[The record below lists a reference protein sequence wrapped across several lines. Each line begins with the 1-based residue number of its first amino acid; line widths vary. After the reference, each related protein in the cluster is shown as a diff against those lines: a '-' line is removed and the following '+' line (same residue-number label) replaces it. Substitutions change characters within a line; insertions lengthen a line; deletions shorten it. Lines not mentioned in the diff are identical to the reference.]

1 MVPHLQASASSPVM
15 LLRSLNP
22 LTRLDRYIFQ
32 ALWPI
37 FCFGVGIFSVLG
49 VAAGVLFDLLREVS
63 NIQLPLPTALQ
74 ILGLQVPYF
83 MSLSFPMAMLLA
95 SLLSM
100 SRLSAD
106 GELMALRSS
115 GISLYRLVGA
125 VVLFGLLVTGGMFM
139 FEELL
144 IPTTQQ
150 QVHTLLET
158 PLSQGVVGGQD
169 RNIFYQEYGPDREV
183 KRFFYAQRADGNKL
197 RGLTI
202 LDFTKPDAK
211 QVISAE
217 SARWN
222 AAGNTWLFRNGT
234 IYAVTASGAQQSVLD
249 FDEQQLS
256 LPRDPLDLAHPVREP
271 EAMTIA
277 QAQRYRSTIEKTGDR
292 QQIQK
297 ASIQLQRKLALP
309 FTPVIFALV
318 GSSLGIRSRRLSAST
333 GFGFSVLVVLAQYL
347 AIFVTNIWG
356 KAGILSPL
364 MAAWLPNVLG
374 LALGFVILAKSSRS

>member
-1 MVPHLQASASSPVM
+1 MVPHVQPSSFSPAL
-15 LLRSLNP
+15 LLRSVNP
-22 LTRLDRYIFQ
+22 LTRLDQYIFQ
-32 ALWPI
+32 SLWPI

-63 NIQLPLPTALQ
+63 NIQLPLPIALQ

-95 SLLSM
+95 SLLSL
-100 SRLSAD
+100 SRLTAD
-106 GELMALRSS
+106 GEIIALRAS
-115 GISLYRLVGA
+115 GVSLYRLVWS
-125 VVLFGLLVTGGMFM
+125 VILFGLLVTGSMFI

-150 QVHTLLET
+150 EVRTLLET
-158 PLSQGVVGGQD
+158 PFSQGVVGGQD

-197 RGLTI
+197 NGLTI
-202 LDFTKPDAK
+202 LDFTKSDAK

-222 AAGNTWLFRNGT
+222 AAGNTWTFRNGT
-234 IYAVTASGAQQSVLD
+234 IYAVTASGAQQQVLD

-256 LPRDPLDLAHPVREP
+256 LPRDPLDLARLDREP
-271 EAMTIA
+271 EEMTIA
-277 QAQRYRSTIEKTGDR
+277 QARRYRSIIEQTGDR
-292 QQIQK
+292 QRLQK
-297 ASIQLQRKLALP
+297 VSIQLHRKFALP

-318 GSSLGIRSRRLSAST
+318 GSSLGIRSRRLAAST
-333 GFGFSVLVVLAQYL
+333 GFGFSVLAVLAQYI
-347 AIFVTNIWG
+347 AIFIANIWG
-356 KAGILSPL
+356 KAGLLSPL
-364 MAAWLPNVLG
+364 MAAWLPNGLG
-374 LALGFVILAKSSRS
+374 LALGLVILIRRSRA

>member
-1 MVPHLQASASSPVM
+1 M

-22 LTRLDRYIFQ
+22 LMRLDRYIFQ
-32 ALWPI
+32 VLWPI

-106 GELMALRSS
+106 GELMALRAS

-150 QVHTLLET
+150 QVHALLAT

-256 LPRDPLDLAHPVREP
+256 LPRDPLDLAHPVQDP

-277 QAQRYRSTIEKTGDR
+277 QVQRYRSTLEKTGDR

-297 ASIQLQRKLALP
+297 VSIQLQRKLALP

-374 LALGFVILAKSSRS
+374 LALGVVILAKSSRS